1 MCYLKVE
8 NIKKSFNNKEILK
21 DIDIEIEKGEFV
33 CFLGPSGCGKT
44 TTLRIIAG
52 LEKEDS
58 GKIKIQGKDVSS
70 LSPGKRNIGIV
81 FQNYALF
88 PNMTVFENIA
98 YGLVNRGIQKS
109 EIDIKVAKMI
119 ETVDLKG
126 QENKYPSQLSGGQQ
140 QRVAIARAVILE
152 PDILLLDEP
161 LSALDAKV
169 RESLRK
175 EIKDLQRKLGITTIL
190 VTHDQEE
197 AVVLGDKV
205 IVFNEGRVMQVGKP
219 EEIYYEP
226 ANDFVADFIGK
237 TNFVDINNER
247 RLLRPECINY
257 SLTNKLLGREA
268 IVKKVDFRITSYR
281 VLVEVEDI
289 KNEIYIDMSW
299 KEVIKGKITEG
310 KTIYVDLNDSIKEF
324 RNAN

>member
-1 MCYLKVE
+1 MCYLKIE
-8 NIKKSFNNKEILK
+8 NIKKSFDNKEILK
-21 DIDIEIEKGEFV
+21 DINIEIEKGEFV

-58 GKIKIQGKDVSS
+58 GIIKIGGKDISS
-70 LSPGKRNIGIV
+70 LTPGKRNIGIV

-98 YGLVNRGIQKS
+98 YGLVNKGLKKDKINK
-109 EIDIKVAKMI
+109 KVLGMI

-126 QENKYPSQLSGGQQ
+126 QEEKYPSQLSGGQQ
-140 QRVAIARAVILE
+140 QRVAIARAVVLE

-169 RESLRK
+169 RESLRI

-197 AVVLGDKV
+197 AVILGDKV
-205 IVFNEGRVMQVGKP
+205 IVFNEGKVMQIGKP
-219 EEIYYEP
+219 EEIYYMP

-237 TNFVDINNER
+237 TNFIDINNEK
-247 RLLRPECINY
+247 RLLRPECIDY
-257 SLTNKLLGREA
+257 SVSNKLLGREA
-268 IVKKVDFRITSYR
+268 IVKKVDFRITNYR
-281 VLVEVEDI
+281 VLLSIDGIKDI
-289 KNEIYIDMSW
+289 CIDMSW
-299 KEVIKGKITEG
+299 KEVIKGKIEVG
-310 KTIYVDLNDSIKEF
+310 KTIYVDLNDKTKEF